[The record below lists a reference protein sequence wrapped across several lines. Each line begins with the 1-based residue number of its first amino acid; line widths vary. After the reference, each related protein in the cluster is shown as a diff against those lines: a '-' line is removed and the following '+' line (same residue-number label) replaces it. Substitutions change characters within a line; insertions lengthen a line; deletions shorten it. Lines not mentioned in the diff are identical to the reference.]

1 MPPSKW
7 SVTRMNAFKQEIAV
21 GFSGSAYWG
30 RVFSPS
36 TGDSALRARSELW
49 LHFLQSSCDRR
60 SAYWGRCCRQ
70 WISGRRRLVG
80 SAFRGRVCCRSS
92 AFWGRMSGKLGA
104 HIPIC
109 SCTRTSSRHPACLWK
124 CRKQRH
130 SPEPLRPYGQGKFAS
145 AASEPLRCSRSIVV
159 FSMAWKKQSRLSS

>member
-49 LHFLQSSCDRR
+49 LHFLQASCDRR

-109 SCTRTSSRHPACLWK
+109 SCTRTSSRHPFVCGNV
-124 CRKQRH
+124 
-130 SPEPLRPYGQGKFAS
+130 ENNDILRSRSAPTGRGKFAS
-145 AASEPLRCSRSIVV
+145 AASKPLRCSRSIVV